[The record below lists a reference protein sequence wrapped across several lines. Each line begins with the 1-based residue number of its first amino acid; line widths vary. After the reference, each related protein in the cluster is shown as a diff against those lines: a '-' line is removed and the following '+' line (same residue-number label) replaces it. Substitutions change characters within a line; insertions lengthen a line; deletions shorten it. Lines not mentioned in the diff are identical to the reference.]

1 MKAVG
6 KTPFLF
12 VLFLLNLF
20 AVCAASARSSHS
32 IFNQQ
37 QFLGQAGRI
46 PRPEKFLSSSG
57 DSRLHP
63 NVTYGPVPE
72 EDQLFQIEFLEIAP
86 SPIPVNQIFFV
97 LLSGTVDERYKE
109 VQLQPG
115 SDLSDATL
123 SLSGSAI
130 LENGDIFNLGTITF
144 PLRTTP
150 FAQHALIAIRESNG
164 PIVDHLDYVGDYD
177 ILATYWFPG
186 MFLDT
191 GMYTFEVIANLKNG
205 TYLFA
210 LTFTQWLEH
219 RNW

>member
-6 KTPFLF
+6 KTLLLLP
-12 VLFLLNLF
+12 LFLINLF
-20 AVCAASARSSHS
+20 AVCTPSAKPPHS
-32 IFNQQ
+32 IFSQQ
-37 QFLGQAGRI
+37 QFLGQVGSF
-46 PRPEKFLSSSG
+46 PRPDKSLPSSSG
-57 DSRLHP
+57 PRLHP

-86 SPIPVNQIFFV
+86 SPVPINHIFFV

-130 LENGDIFNLGTITF
+130 LENGDLFNLGTITF

-150 FAQHALIAIRESNG
+150 FAQHALIAIREYNG

-191 GMYTFEVIANLKNG
+191 GMYTFEVVANLKNG
-205 TYLFA
+205 TCLFA